1 MLKPNANE
9 TEKTFTSRFMS
20 DDDMKKEY
28 PNIDQRMAVAHK
40 QYKACQDHEEY
51 EEITGREIFKTG
63 TYYGRKYTE
72 EDLDTIAKNT
82 NELIAAGKHRAP
94 SKLGHDDAQTFAKI
108 NGLPAVGWVS
118 RVFRKGASLFA
129 DFVDVPKLV
138 AEAIQKKLYNSVSS
152 EIYLDEHAK
161 REFGVK
167 GPVLRAVAWLGA
179 DVPKVKGMTPLA
191 ALMGDSESEVAI
203 VRLEEESKLMV
214 PANRHPYGALV
225 KVNGGADVHVVH
237 AIHADGTYSTHG
249 LRDPNK
255 YEQFVPHDKCQLLTE
270 AEAAAAFKISE
281 EHGEAGDA
289 GAVKASGKNDKEVK
303 MTEQEIA
310 ALKAQA
316 ETAEKKAAEALKFGE
331 EEKAKRTALELKA
344 KESRIAEFCEAH
356 KTVLIPALQP
366 KFKTL
371 ALAQSAAVKFDDKEV
386 EPLEAF
392 LTLTEDI
399 LKAKA
404 VTLGEVPG
412 GDKDGEP
419 STSEVAELEETFK
432 TSGKGKDDVRNADLA
447 VKAEKYAEEH
457 KCSYREAL
465 LALSKTDNKEDK

>member
-1 MLKPNANE
+1 
-9 TEKTFTSRFMS
+9 
-20 DDDMKKEY
+20 
-28 PNIDQRMAVAHK
+28 
-40 QYKACQDHEEY
+40 
-51 EEITGREIFKTG
+51 
-63 TYYGRKYTE
+63 
-72 EDLDTIAKNT
+72 
-82 NELIAAGKHRAP
+82 
-94 SKLGHDDAQTFAKI
+94 
-108 NGLPAVGWVS
+108 
-118 RVFRKGASLFA
+118 
-129 DFVDVPKLV
+129 
-138 AEAIQKKLYNSVSS
+138 
-152 EIYLDEHAK
+152 
-161 REFGVK
+161 
-167 GPVLRAVAWLGA
+167 
-179 DVPKVKGMTPLA
+179 
-191 ALMGDSESEVAI
+191 
-203 VRLEEESKLMV
+203 
-214 PANRHPYGALV
+214 
-225 KVNGGADVHVVH
+225 
-237 AIHADGTYSTHG
+237 
-249 LRDPNK
+249 
-255 YEQFVPHDKCQLLTE
+255 
-270 AEAAAAFKISE
+270 
-281 EHGEAGDA
+281 
-289 GAVKASGKNDKEVK
+289 

-412 GDKDGEP
+412 GDKTGEP
-419 STSEVAELEETFK
+419 STDEVAKLEEKFK